1 MVEFQLKINEKQ
13 GTSYIPKEIRE
24 ILGTEIKAVPNRV
37 AVLLYPKNMTI
48 EDVVKSLGTIKR
60 DLEHA
65 IQLQFDK
72 LERSE
77 SLNGNY

>member
-60 DLEHA
+60 DLKHA
-65 IQLQFDK
+65 IQLQFDQ
-72 LERSE
+72 LERNE
-77 SLNGNY
+77 FLNENY